1 MEVAAGGSGGGDA
14 LKRARL
20 NVALYVVVMVAAALL
35 VVAAVRVLD
44 DSGPT
49 SLPVKGVAELDEAPA
64 TEQERYADILASASK
79 EATAFL
85 NIRYDTAQE
94 SIDAVMAGATGD
106 FRDQY
111 AQATEALI
119 TLLQDNKSIRTGEV
133 IWAGVVAQD
142 PDSATVIL
150 ATTGT
155 VQNNQTGANPKAENY
170 RIQMDLVAEKGRW
183 LTSDL
188 QFVP

>member
-1 MEVAAGGSGGGDA
+1 MNRVAV
-14 LKRARL
+14 

-35 VVAAVRVLD
+35 VVAAVRVSD

-49 SLPVKGVAELDEAPA
+49 ALPVKGVSELDEAPGA
-64 TEQERYADILASASK
+64 EQERYADILESASK

-85 NIRYDTAQE
+85 NISYETAQE
-94 SIDAVMAGATGD
+94 SIDAVMAGATGE

-111 AQATEALI
+111 SQATEALI
-119 TLLQDNKSIRTGEV
+119 TLLTDNKSIRTGEV
-133 IWAGVVAQD
+133 VWAGVVAQD

-155 VQNNQTGANPKAENY
+155 VKNNQTGDSPKAENY
-170 RIQMDLVAEKGRW
+170 RIQIQLVAEKDRW

-188 QFVP
+188 QFVE

>member
-1 MEVAAGGSGGGDA
+1 LNRVF
-14 LKRARL
+14 L
-20 NVALYVVVMVAAALL
+20 NVSLYVVVMVAAALL

-44 DSGPT
+44 DDSGPT
-49 SLPVKGVAELDEAPA
+49 SLPVKGVAELDEASA
-64 TEQERYADILASASK
+64 TEQQRYTDILAAASK
-79 EATAFL
+79 EATAFV

-94 SIDAVMAGATGD
+94 SIDAVMVGATGD

-111 AQATEALI
+111 AQATDALI

-170 RIQMDLVAEKGRW
+170 RIQMDLVSEKGKW

>member
-1 MEVAAGGSGGGDA
+1 MNRVVA
-14 LKRARL
+14 

-44 DSGPT
+44 DDPGPT
-49 SLPVKGVAELDEAPA
+49 SLPVKGVSELDEAPKA
-64 TEQERYADILASASK
+64 EQQRYADVLAAASK
-79 EATAFL
+79 EAAAFV
-85 NIRYDTAQE
+85 NISYETAQD
-94 SIDAVMAGATGD
+94 SVDAVLAGATGD

-111 AQATEALI
+111 SKATDALI
-119 TLLQDNKSIRTGEV
+119 TLLQDNKSVRTGEV

-155 VQNNQTGANPKAENY
+155 VQNNQTGPSPKAENY
-170 RIQMDLVAEKGRW
+170 RIQMQLVAEKGRW

>member
-1 MEVAAGGSGGGDA
+1 MNRIA
-14 LKRARL
+14 L
-20 NVALYVVVMVAAALL
+20 NVLLYVVVMVAAALL
-35 VVAAVRVLD
+35 VVAAVKIVD

-49 SLPVKGVAELDEAPA
+49 SLPAKGVSELDEASGA
-64 TEQERYADILASASK
+64 EQQRYADILASASK
-79 EATAFL
+79 EATVFL
-85 NIRYDTAQE
+85 NISYETAQD
-94 SIDAVMAGATGD
+94 SIDDVMAGATGE

-111 AQATEALI
+111 AQATDALI

-150 ATTGT
+150 ATKGT
-155 VQNNQTGANPKAENY
+155 VKNNQTGPDAKAENY
-170 RIQMDLVAEKGRW
+170 RIQMQLVSEEGRW

-188 QFVP
+188 QFVE

>member
-1 MEVAAGGSGGGDA
+1 LNRVF
-14 LKRARL
+14 L
-20 NVALYVVVMVAAALL
+20 NVSLYVVVMVAAALL

-44 DSGPT
+44 DDSGPT
-49 SLPVKGVAELDEAPA
+49 ALPVKGVAELDEASG
-64 TEQERYADILASASK
+64 TEQQRYADILASASK
-79 EATAFL
+79 EATSFL
-85 NIRYDTAQE
+85 NIRYDSAQE
-94 SIDAVMAGATGD
+94 SIDAVMAGATGE

-111 AQATEALI
+111 SQATDALI

-150 ATTGT
+150 ATSGT

-170 RIQMDLVAEKGRW
+170 RIQVQLVAEKGRW

-188 QFVP
+188 QFVE

>member
-1 MEVAAGGSGGGDA
+1 
-14 LKRARL
+14 
-20 NVALYVVVMVAAALL
+20 MV
-35 VVAAVRVLD
+35 
-44 DSGPT
+44 
-49 SLPVKGVAELDEAPA
+49 ELDEASA
-64 TEQERYADILASASK
+64 TEQQRNTDILAAASK
-79 EATAFL
+79 EATAFV

-111 AQATEALI
+111 SQATDALI
-119 TLLQDNKSIRTGEV
+119 KLLQDNKSIRTGEV

-155 VQNNQTGANPKAENY
+155 VQNNQTGDNPKAANY
-170 RIQMDLVAEKGRW
+170 RIQMDLVSEKGTW